1 MVKPTHVN
9 AIIDA
14 VKDSYDYIIF
24 DLGPT
29 LDDCVLQA
37 LELSDTVYFIITP
50 EISTLK
56 NTKNCMNVLNTL
68 ELSKK
73 VKFILN
79 KDGDS
84 YVKKKDVESTLDED
98 IVLVISSDPKTTIA
112 SINRGVPIVIA
123 SPKSKVGKEI
133 IRFVNRDEI

>member
-1 MVKPTHVN
+1 MN

-56 NTKNCMNVLNTL
+56 NAKNCMNVLKMVIPML
-68 ELSKK
+68 RKK
-73 VKFILN
+73 TWSQL
-79 KDGDS
+79 
-84 YVKKKDVESTLDED
+84 
-98 IVLVISSDPKTTIA
+98 
-112 SINRGVPIVIA
+112 
-123 SPKSKVGKEI
+123 
-133 IRFVNRDEI
+133 